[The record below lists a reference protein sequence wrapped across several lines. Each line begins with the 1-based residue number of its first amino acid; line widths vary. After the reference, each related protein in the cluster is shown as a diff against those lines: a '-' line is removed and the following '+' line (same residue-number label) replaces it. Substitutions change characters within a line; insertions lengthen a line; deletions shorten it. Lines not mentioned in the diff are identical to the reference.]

1 MHDTLSLDAPLL
13 KHVILICGCASESLS
28 SLATPILPY
37 LYQLSDETVRLSIF
51 DIGSCEEMLMK
62 LSQEICEGR
71 SVSLF
76 ELYQLQRLLPCWVQ
90 NKERLAAAVL
100 KAVTTFKDITK
111 NSRSLKENTLLF
123 FIRLLWILSKLPLS
137 ASQLRDLFFY
147 VSSVLTFILTNCS
160 TMGSLERIVDVHD
173 ALYCSTNPFR
183 RSLLPISTR

>member
-1 MHDTLSLDAPLL
+1 MYDTLSLDAPLL

-28 SLATPILPY
+28 SLATPILPS
-37 LYQLSDETVRLSIF
+37 LYKLSDEALRLSIF
-51 DIGSCEEMLMK
+51 DISACEEMLMK

-71 SVSLF
+71 TVSLF

-90 NKERLAAAVL
+90 NKERLASAVL

-137 ASQLRDLFFY
+137 VSQLRDLFFY
-147 VSSVLTFILTNCS
+147 SSSVITFLSTYCS
-160 TMGSLERIVDVHD
+160 TLGSLERIVVFFI
-173 ALYCSTNPFR
+173 ALHRSSSPFR
-183 RSLLPISTR
+183 RSPLQTSAR

>member
-1 MHDTLSLDAPLL
+1 M
-13 KHVILICGCASESLS
+13 
-28 SLATPILPY
+28 
-37 LYQLSDETVRLSIF
+37 
-51 DIGSCEEMLMK
+51 
-62 LSQEICEGR
+62 
-71 SVSLF
+71 
-76 ELYQLQRLLPCWVQ
+76 
-90 NKERLAAAVL
+90 L